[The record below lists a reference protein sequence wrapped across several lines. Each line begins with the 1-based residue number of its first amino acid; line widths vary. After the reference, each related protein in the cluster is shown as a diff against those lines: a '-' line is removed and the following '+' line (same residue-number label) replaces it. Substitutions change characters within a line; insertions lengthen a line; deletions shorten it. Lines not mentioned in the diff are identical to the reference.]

1 RDSQIVIRKG
11 NQAKIGKEH
20 RLTAHGVRY
29 GVSPHSIDG
38 VMILDGAMSTSEAAI
53 FRSRNP
59 EAELRRPRLV
69 DILREELAAAFRRA
83 EEQMEAAMAEE
94 AEAEAAAEASADEY
108 VIRTRGASKS
118 GISKLERVEISG
130 GGWRVDDCCTI
141 CLEEMGSGESRDG
154 GGMRVIKLE
163 CRHVF
168 HESCLVS
175 WIRTSNGC
183 PLCRFQ
189 IPD

>member
-1 RDSQIVIRKG
+1 MSSRP
-11 NQAKIGKEH
+11 
-20 RLTAHGVRY
+20 GVRY

-59 EAELRRPRLV
+59 EAELRRPSLE

-83 EEQMEAAMAEE
+83 EEQMEAAMAE
-94 AEAEAAAEASADEY
+94 AAADSADEY

-118 GISKLERVEISG
+118 GISKLEMVEISG

-141 CLEEMGSGESRDG
+141 CLEKMGSGESRDG
-154 GGMRVIKLE
+154 GRMRVIKLE